1 MPDITVEEFAQD
13 VGVSVKRI
21 QEQLVEAGLSNKNA
35 EDVISDVEKSKL
47 LSFLRKKHGKD
58 SGDGPRKITLRR
70 KTISELKV
78 PVASQGRA
86 KPRSKTVSIEFRKR
100 RTYAKRSDL
109 TDTAKEEK
117 KVKASE
123 EKIQE
128 PEIESSE
135 AKNDELPIK
144 KEVADNKP
152 ERVVDVVQK
161 PEENETI
168 NQENLL
174 QGKNEVKSMPIQN
187 LPESEVKKVTT
198 KDKKKKKE
206 QVHHKREEL
215 HVTSKTSGKR
225 RKKTYIKP
233 VIPQQKNKQHGFEK
247 PTAPIVREVEIPEN
261 ISVSELGQRMSVKG
275 SEVVKILMGLGTMT
289 TINQIIDQETAI
301 LVVEEIGHNGIAL
314 KEENI
319 EEDLANLIQYKD
331 KPKTRP
337 AVITVMGHVDHGKT
351 TLLDFIRKTKV
362 VDGEA
367 GGITQHIGAY
377 EVETSKGKLTFI
389 DTPGHAAFSSM
400 RARGANTTDIVVLV
414 VAANDGIKPQ
424 TEEAINHAKAADVS
438 IVVAINKIDLDGA
451 DPDKVKGDLAALD
464 LTPDDWGGNT
474 QMVPV
479 SAIKGDG
486 IEDLLERIALEAE
499 ILELKANYEGAAQGV
514 VIESELDK
522 FKGSVSTFLIQNG
535 TLKVGDL
542 VVSGNAMGK
551 IKSIVNSDGNKI
563 KQAGPSAAVEVL
575 GLNSVPT
582 AGDQFQVVKN
592 DKQAREIS
600 EYRTSKEKEK
610 KLLKQKDES
619 VGDLFE
625 TLGQETKKVLNVI
638 VKTDVGGTCE
648 AVVAAL
654 HDLGNDKAKVKLVSS
669 GVGGISESDANLAV
683 AVESIILG
691 FNVRADNAAK
701 KIIEEENIPL
711 SYHSIIYELLDDVK
725 ARMSG
730 LLDPI
735 IKEEILGTSEVL
747 EVFNSPKFGQVAGCN
762 VIEGNVL
769 RNKPVRVLRDDIV
782 IFEGELNSL
791 RRFKED
797 VNEVKNG
804 NECGMGIKNYKDIK
818 PGDKIEVFDRKEEAQ
833 QI

>member
-1 MPDITVEEFAQD
+1 MTITVKDFAKTLKISDKALIERMQ
-13 VGVSVKRI
+13 K
-21 QEQLVEAGLSNKNA
+21 AGLSHSRG
-35 EDVISDVEKSKL
+35 SDEVTASDKQALLKFLKGAKTQSKSIK
-47 LSFLRKKHGKD
+47 SESGVTVTSKGKSSSSTTTKKSYSD
-58 SGDGPRKITLRR
+58 N
-70 KTISELKV
+70 
-78 PVASQGRA
+78 
-86 KPRSKTVSIEFRKR
+86 IE
-100 RTYAKRSDL
+100 AKR
-109 TDTAKEEK
+109 AA
-117 KVKASE
+117 ASE
-123 EKIQE
+123 QLKEQQTKREEQLKAASKQKQE
-128 PEIESSE
+128 QR
-135 AKNDELPIK
+135 
-144 KEVADNKP
+144 NKFS
-152 ERVVDVVQK
+152 K
-161 PEENETI
+161 
-168 NQENLL
+168 
-174 QGKNEVKSMPIQN
+174 KNEVKQNQKPIDVKDQLSSAVN
-187 LPESEVKKVTT
+187 AYKRKEGSDFEDSKHQFEAPKEFIKKDIEVPSTI
-198 KDKKKKKE
+198 
-206 QVHHKREEL
+206 QVGEL
-215 HVTSKTSGKR
+215 AKLM
-225 RKKTYIKP
+225 
-233 VIPQQKNKQHGFEK
+233 
-247 PTAPIVREVEIPEN
+247 A
-261 ISVSELGQRMSVKG
+261 VKG
-275 SEVVKILMGLGTMT
+275 GEVVKNLMSLGVIATL
-289 TINQIIDQETAI
+289 NDFIDQETAI
-301 LVVEEIGHNGIAL
+301 LVVEEIGHNGIAVQ
-314 KEENI
+314 EENL

-331 KPKTRP
+331 EPKTRP

-377 EVETSKGKLTFI
+377 EVDTSKGKLTFI

-424 TEEAINHAKAADVS
+424 TEEAINHAKAAGVS

-451 DPDKVKGDLAALD
+451 DPEKVKGDLAAKD
-464 LTPDDWGGNT
+464 LTPDDWGGNI

-479 SAIKGDG
+479 SALKGDG
-486 IEDLLERIALEAE
+486 IDELLERIALEAE
-499 ILELKANYEGAAQGV
+499 ILELKAHYEGAAQGV

-522 FKGSVSTFLIQNG
+522 FRGSVSTFLIQNG

-542 VVSGNAMGK
+542 VVSGNAIGK
-551 IKSIVNSDGNKI
+551 IKSIVDSDGNKI

-575 GLNSVPT
+575 GLNSVPA
-582 AGDQFQVVKN
+582 AGDKFQVVKN

-625 TLGQETKKVLNVI
+625 SLGQDSKKVLNVI

-648 AVVAAL
+648 AILAAL
-654 HDLGNDKAKVKLVSS
+654 GDLGTDKAKVKIVSS

-691 FNVRADNAAK
+691 FNVRADNSAK
-701 KIIEEENIPL
+701 KIIEDEAIPL

-735 IKEEILGTSEVL
+735 IKEEIVGTAEVL

-833 QI
+833 TI

>member
-1 MPDITVEEFAQD
+1 MTITVKDFAKTLKISDKALIERMQ
-13 VGVSVKRI
+13 K
-21 QEQLVEAGLSNKNA
+21 AGLSHSRG
-35 EDVISDVEKSKL
+35 SDEVTASDKQALLKFLKGAKTQSKSIK
-47 LSFLRKKHGKD
+47 SESGVTVTSKGKSSSSTTTKKSYSD
-58 SGDGPRKITLRR
+58 N
-70 KTISELKV
+70 
-78 PVASQGRA
+78 
-86 KPRSKTVSIEFRKR
+86 IE
-100 RTYAKRSDL
+100 AKR
-109 TDTAKEEK
+109 AA
-117 KVKASE
+117 ASE
-123 EKIQE
+123 QLKEQQTKREEQLKAASKQKQE
-128 PEIESSE
+128 QR
-135 AKNDELPIK
+135 
-144 KEVADNKP
+144 NKFS
-152 ERVVDVVQK
+152 K
-161 PEENETI
+161 
-168 NQENLL
+168 
-174 QGKNEVKSMPIQN
+174 KNEVKQNQKPIDVKDQLSSAVN
-187 LPESEVKKVTT
+187 AYKRKEGSDFEDSKHQFEAPKEFIKKDIEVPSTI
-198 KDKKKKKE
+198 
-206 QVHHKREEL
+206 QVGEL
-215 HVTSKTSGKR
+215 AKLM
-225 RKKTYIKP
+225 
-233 VIPQQKNKQHGFEK
+233 
-247 PTAPIVREVEIPEN
+247 A
-261 ISVSELGQRMSVKG
+261 VKG
-275 SEVVKILMGLGTMT
+275 GEVVKNLMSLGVIATL
-289 TINQIIDQETAI
+289 NDFIDQETAI
-301 LVVEEIGHNGIAL
+301 LVVEEIGHNGIAVQ
-314 KEENI
+314 EENL
-319 EEDLANLIQYKD
+319 EEDLANLIQYND
-331 KPKTRP
+331 EPKTRP

-377 EVETSKGKLTFI
+377 EVDTSKGKLTFI

-424 TEEAINHAKAADVS
+424 TEEAINHAKAAGVS

-451 DPDKVKGDLAALD
+451 DPEKVKGDLAAKD
-464 LTPDDWGGNT
+464 LTPDDWGGNI

-479 SAIKGDG
+479 SALKGDG
-486 IEDLLERIALEAE
+486 VDELLERIALEAE
-499 ILELKANYEGAAQGV
+499 ILELKAHYEGAAQGV

-522 FKGSVSTFLIQNG
+522 FRGSVSTFLIQNG

-542 VVSGNAMGK
+542 VVSGNAIGK
-551 IKSIVNSDGNKI
+551 IKSIVDSDGNKI

-575 GLNSVPT
+575 GLNSVPA
-582 AGDQFQVVKN
+582 AGDKFQVVKN

-625 TLGQETKKVLNVI
+625 SLGQDSKKVLNVI

-648 AVVAAL
+648 AILAAL
-654 HDLGNDKAKVKLVSS
+654 GDLGTDKAKVKIVSS

-691 FNVRADNAAK
+691 FNVRADNSAK
-701 KIIEEENIPL
+701 KIIEDEAIPL

-735 IKEEILGTSEVL
+735 IKEEIVGTAEVL

-833 QI
+833 TI

>member
-1 MPDITVEEFAQD
+1 MTITVKDFAKTLKISDKALIERMQ
-13 VGVSVKRI
+13 K
-21 QEQLVEAGLSNKNA
+21 AGLSHSRG
-35 EDVISDVEKSKL
+35 SDEVTASDKQALLKFLKGAKTQSKSIK
-47 LSFLRKKHGKD
+47 SESGVTVTSKGKSSSSTTTKKSYSD
-58 SGDGPRKITLRR
+58 N
-70 KTISELKV
+70 
-78 PVASQGRA
+78 
-86 KPRSKTVSIEFRKR
+86 IE
-100 RTYAKRSDL
+100 AKR
-109 TDTAKEEK
+109 AA
-117 KVKASE
+117 ASE
-123 EKIQE
+123 QLKEQQTKREEQLKAASKQKQE
-128 PEIESSE
+128 QR
-135 AKNDELPIK
+135 
-144 KEVADNKP
+144 NKFS
-152 ERVVDVVQK
+152 K
-161 PEENETI
+161 
-168 NQENLL
+168 
-174 QGKNEVKSMPIQN
+174 KNEVKQNQKPIDVKDQLSSAVN
-187 LPESEVKKVTT
+187 AYKRKEGSDFEDSKHQFEAPKEFIKKDIEVPSTI
-198 KDKKKKKE
+198 
-206 QVHHKREEL
+206 QVGEL
-215 HVTSKTSGKR
+215 AKLM
-225 RKKTYIKP
+225 
-233 VIPQQKNKQHGFEK
+233 
-247 PTAPIVREVEIPEN
+247 A
-261 ISVSELGQRMSVKG
+261 VKG
-275 SEVVKILMGLGTMT
+275 GEVVKNLMSLGVIATL
-289 TINQIIDQETAI
+289 NDFIDQETAI
-301 LVVEEIGHNGIAL
+301 LVVEEIGHNGIAVQ
-314 KEENI
+314 EENL

-331 KPKTRP
+331 EPKTRP

-377 EVETSKGKLTFI
+377 EVDTSKGKLTFI

-424 TEEAINHAKAADVS
+424 TEEAINHAKAAGVS

-451 DPDKVKGDLAALD
+451 DLEKVKGDLAAKD
-464 LTPDDWGGNT
+464 LTPDDWGGNI

-479 SAIKGDG
+479 SALKGDG
-486 IEDLLERIALEAE
+486 VDELLERIALEAE
-499 ILELKANYEGAAQGV
+499 ILELKAHYEGAAQGV

-522 FKGSVSTFLIQNG
+522 FRGSVSTFLIQNG

-542 VVSGNAMGK
+542 VVSGNAIGK
-551 IKSIVNSDGNKI
+551 IKSIVDSDGNKI

-575 GLNSVPT
+575 GLNSVPA
-582 AGDQFQVVKN
+582 AGDKFQVVKN

-625 TLGQETKKVLNVI
+625 SLGQDSKKVLNVI

-648 AVVAAL
+648 AILAAL
-654 HDLGNDKAKVKLVSS
+654 GDLGTDKAKVKIVSS

-691 FNVRADNAAK
+691 FNVRADNSAK
-701 KIIEEENIPL
+701 KIIEDEAIPL

-735 IKEEILGTSEVL
+735 IKEEIVGTAEVL

-833 QI
+833 TI

>member
-1 MPDITVEEFAQD
+1 MAITVKDFAKTLKISD
-13 VGVSVKRI
+13 KA
-21 QEQLVEAGLSNKNA
+21 LVDRMQKAGLSHSKSSDEITASDKQALLKFLKGTKTQSKSVKSESGVTVTSKGKSSSAISTNKSY
-35 EDVISDVEKSKL
+35 SDN
-47 LSFLRKKHGKD
+47 
-58 SGDGPRKITLRR
+58 
-70 KTISELKV
+70 
-78 PVASQGRA
+78 
-86 KPRSKTVSIEFRKR
+86 IE
-100 RTYAKRSDL
+100 AKR
-109 TDTAKEEK
+109 AA
-117 KVKASE
+117 ASE
-123 EKIQE
+123 Q
-128 PEIESSE
+128 
-135 AKNDELPIK
+135 L
-144 KEVADNKP
+144 
-152 ERVVDVVQK
+152 
-161 PEENETI
+161 
-168 NQENLL
+168 
-174 QGKNEVKSMPIQN
+174 
-187 LPESEVKKVTT
+187 
-198 KDKKKKKE
+198 KE
-206 QVHHKREEL
+206 QQTKREEQL
-215 HVTSKTSGKR
+215 KAATKQKQEQRNKFAKKNEEKQNTQPVNVKDQLSSAVSAYKR
-225 RKKTYIKP
+225 KEGSNFEDSQHQFEAPKELIKKDI
-233 VIPQQKNKQHGFEK
+233 
-247 PTAPIVREVEIPEN
+247 EIPSN
-261 ISVSELGQRMSVKG
+261 IQVGELAKLMAVKG
-275 SEVVKILMGLGTMT
+275 GEVVKNLMSLGVIATL
-289 TINQIIDQETAI
+289 NDFIDQETAI
-301 LVVEEIGHNGIAL
+301 LVVEEIGHNGIAI
-314 KEENI
+314 EEEDL

-331 KPKTRP
+331 EPKSRP

-424 TEEAINHAKAADVS
+424 TEEAINHAKAAGVS
-438 IVVAINKIDLDGA
+438 IVVAINKIDIDGA
-451 DPDKVKGDLAALD
+451 DAEKVKGDLAAKD

-479 SAIKGDG
+479 SALKGDG
-486 IEDLLERIALEAE
+486 VDDLLERIALEAE
-499 ILELKANYEGAAQGV
+499 ILELKAHYDGAAQGV

-522 FKGSVSTFLIQNG
+522 FRGAVSTFLIQNG

-551 IKSIVNSDGNKI
+551 IKSIVNSDGDKI
-563 KQAGPSAAVEVL
+563 KQAGPSSAIEVL

-592 DKQAREIS
+592 DKQAREIA
-600 EYRTSKEKEK
+600 EYRSTKEKEK

-625 TLGQETKKVLNVI
+625 TLGQEAKKVLNVI

-648 AVVAAL
+648 AILAAL
-654 HDLGNDKAKVKLVSS
+654 HDLGNEKAKVKIVSS

-701 KIIEEENIPL
+701 KIIEDEVIPL

-735 IKEEILGTSEVL
+735 IKEEIVGTAEVL

-818 PGDKIEVFDRKEEAQ
+818 VGDKIEVFDRKEEAQ
-833 QI
+833 TI

>member
-1 MPDITVEEFAQD
+1 MAITVKDFAKTLKISDKALLERMQN
-13 VGVSVKRI
+13 
-21 QEQLVEAGLSNKNA
+21 AGLSHSKGSDEVTPSDKQALLKFLKGNKSSQPKSVTSESGVTVTSKGKSSSATSSNKSY
-35 EDVISDVEKSKL
+35 SDN
-47 LSFLRKKHGKD
+47 
-58 SGDGPRKITLRR
+58 
-70 KTISELKV
+70 
-78 PVASQGRA
+78 
-86 KPRSKTVSIEFRKR
+86 IE
-100 RTYAKRSDL
+100 AKR
-109 TDTAKEEK
+109 AA
-117 KVKASE
+117 ASE
-123 EKIQE
+123 Q
-128 PEIESSE
+128 
-135 AKNDELPIK
+135 L
-144 KEVADNKP
+144 
-152 ERVVDVVQK
+152 
-161 PEENETI
+161 
-168 NQENLL
+168 
-174 QGKNEVKSMPIQN
+174 
-187 LPESEVKKVTT
+187 
-198 KDKKKKKE
+198 KE
-206 QVHHKREEL
+206 QQIKREEQL
-215 HVTSKTSGKR
+215 KAATKLK
-225 RKKTYIKP
+225 
-233 VIPQQKNKQHGFEK
+233 QEQKNKFKKKNLEK
-247 PTAPIVREVEIPEN
+247 PNDQPVDVKDQLSSAVNAYKRKEKGVFDETEHQFEAPKEFIKKDIEVPDTIQ
-261 ISVSELGQRMSVKG
+261 VGELAKLMAVKG
-275 SEVVKILMGLGTMT
+275 NLVVKNLMGLGVVATL
-289 TINQIIDQETAI
+289 NDFIDQETAI
-301 LVVEEIGHNGIAL
+301 LVVEEIGHNGIAVE
-314 KEENI
+314 EENL

-362 VDGEA
+362 VEDEA

-377 EVETSKGKLTFI
+377 EVETPKGRLTFI

-400 RARGANTTDIVVLV
+400 RARGANTTDIVILV

-424 TEEAINHAKAADVS
+424 TEEAINHAKAAGVS
-438 IVVAINKIDLDGA
+438 IVVAINKIDLEGA
-451 DPDKVKGDLAALD
+451 DPDKVKGDLAAQD
-464 LTPDDWGGNT
+464 LTPEDWGGNI
-474 QMVPV
+474 QMVPI
-479 SAIKGDG
+479 SALTGDG
-486 IEDLLERIALEAE
+486 VDDLLERIALEAE
-499 ILELKANYEGAAQGV
+499 ILELEAHYEGAAQGV

-522 FKGSVSTFLIQNG
+522 FRGSVSTFLIQNG

-551 IKSIVNSDGNKI
+551 IKSILDSEGNKI
-563 KQAGPSAAVEVL
+563 KEAGPSAAVQVL

-582 AGDQFQVVKN
+582 AGDHFQVVKN

-600 EYRTSKEKEK
+600 EYRATKEKEK

-625 TLGQETKKVLNVI
+625 NLGQEAKKVLNVI
-638 VKTDVGGTCE
+638 VKTDVAGTCE
-648 AVVAAL
+648 AILAAL
-654 HDLGNDKAKVKLVSS
+654 NDLNNEKAKVKIVSS

-701 KIIEEENIPL
+701 KIIEDELISL

-735 IKEEILGTSEVL
+735 IKEEIVGTAEVL

-762 VIEGNVL
+762 VVEGNVL
-769 RNKPVRVLRDDIV
+769 RNKPVRVLRDEIV

>member
-1 MPDITVEEFAQD
+1 MTITVKDFAKTLKISDKALIERMQ
-13 VGVSVKRI
+13 K
-21 QEQLVEAGLSNKNA
+21 AGLSHSRG
-35 EDVISDVEKSKL
+35 SDEVTASDKQALLKFLKGAKTQSKSIK
-47 LSFLRKKHGKD
+47 SESGVTVTSKGKSSSSTTTKKSYSD
-58 SGDGPRKITLRR
+58 N
-70 KTISELKV
+70 
-78 PVASQGRA
+78 
-86 KPRSKTVSIEFRKR
+86 IE
-100 RTYAKRSDL
+100 AKR
-109 TDTAKEEK
+109 AA
-117 KVKASE
+117 ASE
-123 EKIQE
+123 QLKEQQTKREEQLKAASKQKQE
-128 PEIESSE
+128 QR
-135 AKNDELPIK
+135 
-144 KEVADNKP
+144 NKFS
-152 ERVVDVVQK
+152 K
-161 PEENETI
+161 
-168 NQENLL
+168 
-174 QGKNEVKSMPIQN
+174 KNEVKQNQKPIDVKDQLSSAVN
-187 LPESEVKKVTT
+187 AYKRKEGSDFEDSKHQFEAPKEFIKKDIEVPSTI
-198 KDKKKKKE
+198 
-206 QVHHKREEL
+206 QVGEL
-215 HVTSKTSGKR
+215 AKLM
-225 RKKTYIKP
+225 
-233 VIPQQKNKQHGFEK
+233 
-247 PTAPIVREVEIPEN
+247 A
-261 ISVSELGQRMSVKG
+261 VKG
-275 SEVVKILMGLGTMT
+275 GEVVKNLMSLGVIATL
-289 TINQIIDQETAI
+289 NDFIDQETAI
-301 LVVEEIGHNGIAL
+301 LVVEEIGHNGIAVQ
-314 KEENI
+314 EENL

-331 KPKTRP
+331 EPKTRP

-377 EVETSKGKLTFI
+377 EVDTSKGKLTFI

-424 TEEAINHAKAADVS
+424 TEEAINHAKAAGVS

-451 DPDKVKGDLAALD
+451 DPEKVKGDLAAKD
-464 LTPDDWGGNT
+464 LTPDDWGGNI

-479 SAIKGDG
+479 SALKGDG
-486 IEDLLERIALEAE
+486 VDELLERIALEAE
-499 ILELKANYEGAAQGV
+499 ILELKAHYEGAAQGV

-522 FKGSVSTFLIQNG
+522 FRGSVSTFLIQNG

-542 VVSGNAMGK
+542 VVSGNAIGK
-551 IKSIVNSDGNKI
+551 IKSIVDSDGNKI

-575 GLNSVPT
+575 GLNSVPA
-582 AGDQFQVVKN
+582 AGDKFQVVKN

-625 TLGQETKKVLNVI
+625 SLGQDSKKVLNVI

-648 AVVAAL
+648 AILAAL
-654 HDLGNDKAKVKLVSS
+654 GDLGTDKAKVKIVSS

-683 AVESIILG
+683 AVESIIIG
-691 FNVRADNAAK
+691 FNVRADNSAK
-701 KIIEEENIPL
+701 KIIEDEAIPL

-735 IKEEILGTSEVL
+735 IKEEIVGTAEVL
-747 EVFNSPKFGQVAGCN
+747 DVFNSPKFGQVAGCT

-833 QI
+833 TI

>member
-1 MPDITVEEFAQD
+1 MAITVKDFAKTLKISD
-13 VGVSVKRI
+13 KA
-21 QEQLVEAGLSNKNA
+21 LVDRMQKAGLSHSKASDEITASDKQALLKFLKGTKTQSKSVKSESGVTVTSKGKSSSAISTNKSY
-35 EDVISDVEKSKL
+35 SDN
-47 LSFLRKKHGKD
+47 
-58 SGDGPRKITLRR
+58 
-70 KTISELKV
+70 
-78 PVASQGRA
+78 
-86 KPRSKTVSIEFRKR
+86 IE
-100 RTYAKRSDL
+100 AKR
-109 TDTAKEEK
+109 AA
-117 KVKASE
+117 ASE
-123 EKIQE
+123 Q
-128 PEIESSE
+128 
-135 AKNDELPIK
+135 L
-144 KEVADNKP
+144 
-152 ERVVDVVQK
+152 
-161 PEENETI
+161 
-168 NQENLL
+168 
-174 QGKNEVKSMPIQN
+174 
-187 LPESEVKKVTT
+187 
-198 KDKKKKKE
+198 KE
-206 QVHHKREEL
+206 QQTKREEQL
-215 HVTSKTSGKR
+215 KAATKQKQEQRNKFAKKNEEKQNTQPVNVKDQLSSAVSAYKR
-225 RKKTYIKP
+225 KEGSNFEDSQHQFEAPKELIKKDI
-233 VIPQQKNKQHGFEK
+233 
-247 PTAPIVREVEIPEN
+247 EIPSN
-261 ISVSELGQRMSVKG
+261 IQVGELAKLMAVKG
-275 SEVVKILMGLGTMT
+275 GEVVKNLMSLGVIATL
-289 TINQIIDQETAI
+289 NDFIDQETAI
-301 LVVEEIGHNGIAL
+301 LVVEEIGHNGIAI
-314 KEENI
+314 EEEDL

-331 KPKTRP
+331 EPKSRP

-424 TEEAINHAKAADVS
+424 TEEAINHAKAAGVS
-438 IVVAINKIDLDGA
+438 IVVAINKIDIDGA
-451 DPDKVKGDLAALD
+451 DAEKVKGDLAAKD

-479 SAIKGDG
+479 SALKGDG
-486 IEDLLERIALEAE
+486 VDDLLERIALEAE
-499 ILELKANYEGAAQGV
+499 ILELKAHYDGAAQGV

-522 FKGSVSTFLIQNG
+522 FRGAVSTFLIQNG

-551 IKSIVNSDGNKI
+551 IKSIVNSDGDKI
-563 KQAGPSAAVEVL
+563 KQAGPSAAIEVL

-592 DKQAREIS
+592 DKQAREIA
-600 EYRTSKEKEK
+600 EYRSTKEKEK

-625 TLGQETKKVLNVI
+625 TLGQEAKKVLNVI

-648 AVVAAL
+648 AILAAL
-654 HDLGNDKAKVKLVSS
+654 HDLGNEKAKVKIVSS

-701 KIIEEENIPL
+701 KIIEDEVIPL

-735 IKEEILGTSEVL
+735 IKEEIVGTAEVL

-818 PGDKIEVFDRKEEAQ
+818 VGDKIEVFDRKEEAQ
-833 QI
+833 TI